1 MLSAATA
8 VMVAAISAGGSDGIV
23 ARQEVDLI
31 ELNHLIDDHGRH
43 VFDQLVF
50 YEWSRTRSSYRVI
63 AWRMVKR
70 PGQLPVRSW
79 SPAGYQCVWQDDQV
93 LRQVWSP
100 AYRET
105 WTQKDP
111 ERHNRQFFSEALR
124 PELSPPL
131 AARLARLSSSIP

>member
-1 MLSAATA
+1 MFSTATA
-8 VMVAAISAGGSDGIV
+8 MMLAALSAGGSDAIV

-31 ELNHLIDDHGRH
+31 ELNHLIDDNGRH

-50 YEWSRTRSSYRVI
+50 YEWSQTRSSYRVI

-79 SPAGYQCVWQDDQV
+79 SPAGYRCVWQDDQV

-105 WTQKDP
+105 WSQTDP
-111 ERHNRQFFSEALR
+111 ERHNRKLFSEALR

-131 AARLARLSSSIP
+131 ATRLARLHGSAP